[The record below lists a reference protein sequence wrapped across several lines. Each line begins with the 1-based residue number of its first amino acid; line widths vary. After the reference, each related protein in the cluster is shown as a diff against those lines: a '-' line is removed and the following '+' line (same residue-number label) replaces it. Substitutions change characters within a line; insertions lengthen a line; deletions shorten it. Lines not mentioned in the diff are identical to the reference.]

1 MEQKAVEP
9 EARIVELEYLL
20 ALARGSS
27 QIARE
32 VLETNDSEYLLQR
45 LALIMGRNLGCDRA
59 LIYDIRMDAKLV
71 IGLCEWLSDIKGS
84 VTPTRDSYSL
94 ETFGG
99 GIRRLWESRGHLES
113 HSDGIHPSFMKD
125 GSAQLLHGKMQIQSL
140 LWYPFAFRE
149 DGFYLLVFNQTR
161 YPRCWLPAELEFCES
176 ATHQVALALQ
186 KMELLEQQRATEA
199 CLRSEKER
207 AYELAH
213 QAESANRAKTQFL
226 ANTTHELLTPLNGII
241 GMTQVLM
248 SASLEQEHHADL
260 DVILECGHELLD
272 RIRTLLEFAE
282 LEKGDREPQTLLYD
296 PAYLLNQ
303 VKSSMVSEAQQKGLT
318 LMGKVDADV
327 PPRLWGDPEAV
338 RQTLMVLVDNAIK
351 FTHAGR
357 ITLTLKADDYWL
369 RFLVT
374 DTGIGIPLDKQ
385 SCLFERFS
393 QVDCTDT
400 RAYSG
405 MGMGLAM
412 AQLLV
417 EHMGGEIGL
426 SSCEARGST
435 FWFQIPRQVPVL
447 SDEGLE
453 SNDP

>member
-9 EARIVELEYLL
+9 KARIEELEYLL
-20 ALARGSS
+20 SLARGSN
-27 QIARE
+27 QIAGE
-32 VLETNDSEYLLQR
+32 VLETSDRDYLLQR
-45 LALIMGRNLGCDRA
+45 LAMIMGRNLGCDRA

-71 IGLCEWLSDIKGS
+71 VGLCEWLSDGEGS
-84 VTPTRDSYSL
+84 VTPTRDTYPL
-94 ETFGG
+94 ESFEG
-99 GIRRLWESRGHLES
+99 GIRHIWESRGHLES
-113 HSDGIHPSFMKD
+113 HSDGIHASFMGD

-161 YPRCWLPAELEFCES
+161 YPRCWSPAELEFCES

-186 KMELLEQQRATEA
+186 KMELIEQQRAAEA

-241 GMTQVLM
+241 GMVQVLM
-248 SASLEQEHHADL
+248 HTPLSHEQYADL
-260 DVILECGHELLD
+260 NVIFECGYKLLD
-272 RIRTLLEFAE
+272 HIRTLLEFAE
-282 LEKGDREPQTLLYD
+282 LERGERELQSLLYD
-296 PAYLLNQ
+296 PADLLNQ
-303 VKSSMVSEAQQKGLT
+303 VRLSMISEAQEKGLT
-318 LMGKVDADV
+318 LMGEVDPDV

-338 RQTLMVLVDNAIK
+338 KQTLMILVDNAIK
-351 FTHAGR
+351 FTPTGR
-357 ITLTLKADDYWL
+357 VTVMLKADDRWL
-369 RFLVT
+369 RFLVE
-374 DTGIGIPLDKQ
+374 DTGIGIPLEQ
-385 SCLFERFS
+385 HPCLFERFT

-400 RAYSG
+400 RAYPG

-417 EHMGGEIGL
+417 AHMGGEIGL

-435 FWFQIPRQVPVL
+435 FWFQIPRQAPVL

-453 SNDP
+453 GE